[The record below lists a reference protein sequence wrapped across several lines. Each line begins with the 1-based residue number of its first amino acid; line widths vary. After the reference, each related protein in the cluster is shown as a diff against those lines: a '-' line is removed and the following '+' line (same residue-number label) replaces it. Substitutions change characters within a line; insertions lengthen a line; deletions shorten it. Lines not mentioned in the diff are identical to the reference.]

1 MNQENS
7 GSDARKNPTQEK
19 GRDGKLEENLT
30 ADAQNKERQP
40 TRAEDLSSIH
50 NTHEVGTSGGDQRT
64 KDDAPLQE
72 TPEDPAYI
80 GNLGA
85 EEVPPPPLHKEDE
98 NS

>member
-1 MNQENS
+1 MNQEDL
-7 GSDARKNPTQEK
+7 DAHKANKTKP
-19 GRDGKLEENLT
+19 GKEIEEENAGT
-30 ADAQNKERQP
+30 EMPDKERQP

-50 NTHEVGTSGGDQRT
+50 NTHEVGTSGGDQRA
-64 KDDAPLQE
+64 KDDKPLQD